1 MCSAVRRIKSGPR
14 ALPTLALWTRR
25 TQCKSPD
32 RYTSGSTN
40 MCIQLDTKPEAVTT
54 SLPPRRTAY
63 QDLRIPIRGL
73 SHMGIS
79 LRRCA
84 RLQINSQRASRTHRK
99 RTPMRSSLRLCAIR
113 LPPNPRR
120 SSAPPTAVERRKDH
134 KVPDYPPVSGQ
145 LHRGSA

>member
-84 RLQINSQRASRTHRK
+84 RLQINSQKANRPHRK
-99 RTPMRSSLRLCAIR
+99 RTPMRPSFRLCPIR
-113 LPPNPRR
+113 LSPDPRR
-120 SSAPPTAVERRKDH
+120 SSASPTAVERRTHH
-134 KVPDYPPVSGQ
+134 KAADFPPVFGY
-145 LHRGSA
+145 LDE